1 MKRHGNLYNKIIS
14 MDNGEKVKITD
25 IVDKEIVITG
35 GGIRESHFQ
44 GGDYLTLQFTFEDKQ
59 HVCFTGSKVLIDTFK
74 KYQSEIPFITTIRK
88 DGKMF
93 QFT

>member
-14 MDNGEKVKITD
+14 MGNIELAYSKAK
-25 IVDKEIVITG
+25 
-35 GGIRESHFQ
+35 